1 MTITVT
7 ITADDAQEVQRTL
20 LALAFPGHPSQPK
33 LQPPVAEGAI
43 SPAPATGNGPTTSW
57 EAAKPTSWDVM
68 KPAEA
73 VELIE
78 VADLPVPE
86 EAAEPPLQS
95 SKRKPPPK
103 SKYKAK
109 AAPPKAK
116 PEPEPEPELEPES
129 EPDGEPEPDNDDEDD
144 LDMTKV
150 RAMIVRY
157 HQAFD
162 EASTA
167 ALLKL
172 HGGGCSRL
180 SDLSPKL
187 FRKVYNAARLALPA
201 D

>member
-7 ITADDAQEVQRTL
+7 ITADNAQEVQRTL
-20 LALAFPGHPSQPK
+20 LALAFPGSPAQPK
-33 LQPPVAEGAI
+33 LQPQPLGQVTPRHEPLVAEGAI
-43 SPAPATGNGPTTSW
+43 SPVPAPAPAPGNGR
-57 EAAKPTSWDVM
+57 D
-68 KPAEA
+68 A

-78 VADLPVPE
+78 VADLPVPQE
-86 EAAEPPLQS
+86 TAEPPLQS
-95 SKRKPPPK
+95 SKRKLPPK

-116 PEPEPEPELEPES
+116 PEPELEPVADEPA
-129 EPDGEPEPDNDDEDD
+129 EPDDDGEDD

-172 HGGGCSRL
+172 HGNGCLQL
-180 SDLSPKL
+180 SKLDPKL

>member
-7 ITADDAQEVQRTL
+7 ITADNAQEVQRTL
-20 LALAFPGHPSQPK
+20 LALAFPGSSSQPK

-43 SPAPATGNGPTTSW
+43 SPVPAAGNGPATSW

-95 SKRKPPPK
+95 SKRKLPPK
-103 SKYKAK
+103 SKYKVK

-116 PEPEPEPELEPES
+116 PEPEPDDEPAVA
-129 EPDGEPEPDNDDEDD
+129 EPEPDDDGEDD

-172 HGGGCSRL
+172 HGNGCLQL
-180 SDLSPKL
+180 SKLDPKL

>member
-1 MTITVT
+1 MNIVIT
-7 ITADDAQEVQRTL
+7 ITAESPAEAQRAL
-20 LALAFPGHPSQPK
+20 LALAFPGSPSQQQSLGQVTSRREP
-33 LQPPVAEGAI
+33 LAAEGAL
-43 SPAPATGNGPTTSW
+43 SPVPAPAPGNGR
-57 EAAKPTSWDVM
+57 D
-68 KPAEA
+68 A

-86 EAAEPPLQS
+86 ETAEPPLQS
-95 SKRKPPPK
+95 GKRKLPPK

-116 PEPEPEPELEPES
+116 PEPEPELELVADEPA
-129 EPDGEPEPDNDDEDD
+129 EPDDDDDDGEDD

-172 HGGGCSRL
+172 HGNGCLQL
-180 SDLSPKL
+180 SKLDPKL

-201 D
+201 DFGTGK